1 MAILL
6 KAAPLVLQKTE
17 QMRAIVNKLLKKGI
31 TPSLKVVVVGDD
43 PASKVYVEHKRKKCQ
58 EIGALAEII
67 KLPDGCN
74 TELLIKTLNNLN
86 SDPATN
92 GIILQLPLP
101 KHISFDPGL
110 YIAPEKDVDGF
121 TPASLYELY
130 KGNTSSDY
138 FIPCTPKGIVDL
150 LNYYKIPLSGKKMT
164 IVGRSQIV
172 GRPMSLLALN
182 LDASPTIVHSKTRN
196 IKELCLKADIVVSA
210 VGNPRFL
217 TKDHFRNDH
226 SQTVIDVG
234 INRLADGTLAGDVD
248 FHNVAPLVHSITPV
262 PGGVGPMTVLSL
274 MENLILATMRQHG
287 TEKEKL

>member
-1 MAILL
+1 
-6 KAAPLVLQKTE
+6 
-17 QMRAIVNKLLKKGI
+17 
-31 TPSLKVVVVGDD
+31 
-43 PASKVYVEHKRKKCQ
+43 
-58 EIGALAEII
+58 
-67 KLPDGCN
+67 
-74 TELLIKTLNNLN
+74 
-86 SDPATN
+86 
-92 GIILQLPLP
+92 
-101 KHISFDPGL
+101 
-110 YIAPEKDVDGF
+110 
-121 TPASLYELY
+121 
-130 KGNTSSDY
+130 
-138 FIPCTPKGIVDL
+138 
-150 LNYYKIPLSGKKMT
+150 MT